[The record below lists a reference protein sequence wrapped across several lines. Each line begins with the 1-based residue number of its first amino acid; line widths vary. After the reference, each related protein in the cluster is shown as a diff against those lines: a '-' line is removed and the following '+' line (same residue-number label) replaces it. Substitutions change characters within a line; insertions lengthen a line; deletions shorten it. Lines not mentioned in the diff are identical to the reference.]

1 MTQLELRIKAA
12 RRYRRNAAKA
22 EAPLG
27 GSVTR
32 DPFRIIGPA
41 CISFS
46 GGRTSGYM
54 LWRILQAHGGT
65 LPDDVVVVFAN
76 TGKEMPETLDF
87 VEECRQR
94 WSVPI
99 VWLEYRSKAQ
109 VAVVTYETASRNG
122 EPFADVIKDRN
133 FLPNPVARFC
143 TAEMKVKTILR
154 YMRSIG
160 MPEYQ
165 CAVGLRADEQRR
177 VAKVRADPSGG
188 SGGVDRVVPLADA
201 GVSAE
206 MVGDFWRR
214 ADFDLRLP
222 NMNGKTM
229 HGNCDLCFLKGG
241 EQILSLIRE
250 NPSRAK
256 WWIAMEN
263 SITNATVVNGG
274 MFRSDRPS
282 YSEMHR
288 MATQHGELFGFDE
301 PLQDCA
307 CTD

>member
-1 MTQLELRIKAA
+1 M
-12 RRYRRNAAKA
+12 
-22 EAPLG
+22 
-27 GSVTR
+27 R
-32 DPFRIIGPA
+32 DPFRIEGPA

-87 VEECRQR
+87 VQECSDR

-99 VWLEYRSKAQ
+99 TWLEYRSKAQ
-109 VAVVTYETASRNG
+109 FEVVSYDTASRDG
-122 EPFADVIKDRN
+122 EPFAAVIKDRN

-143 TAEMKVKTILR
+143 TAEMKIKTIMR
-154 YMRSIG
+154 YMRSAG

-188 SGGVDRVVPLADA
+188 SGGVDRVVPLADSGISVA
-201 GVSAE
+201 DISE
-206 MVGDFWRR
+206 FWMRNS
-214 ADFDLRLP
+214 FDLRLP
-222 NMNGKTM
+222 NHNGKTA

-241 EQILSLIRE
+241 AQILSLIRE
-250 NPSRAK
+250 SPSRAT
-256 WWIAMEN
+256 WWIKMEK
-263 SITNATVVNGG
+263 SITNASVVNGG
-274 MFRSDRPS
+274 MFRSDRPG
-282 YSEMHR
+282 YAEMHR
-288 MATQHGELFGFDE
+288 MATHHGELFDFDDA
-301 PLQDCA
+301 LQDCA